1 MKIIIDL
8 HEQQLSSVVSDGVF
22 YAQTETTIDLATQ
35 SGEEGAFN
43 GVSCALLAPDGVT
56 LAHAIASENKAILNT
71 NTAEAVAFVAGY
83 PVGTE
88 KMAFI
93 VVGDSDKPLA
103 IIAVN
108 VSPNPLA
115 DIAPPSALAPTYPT
129 SESLRAILSQM
140 TAQAQRAEDAVEATE
155 EAQKAVAQ
163 YVDVT
168 FPSKVQEAE
177 KTLENATKASVQAV
191 AKKGTDAIEA
201 VGTYA
206 SKIETAL
213 DGKLATA
220 NTAINDAVGKAETA
234 KGDAV
239 KAQESASKSAE
250 QASTS
255 ASNAS
260 KSAEQAK
267 TSEENAKATADALNA
282 GLATLNSF
290 DGRVSTLETQV
301 APTMAGG
308 LLDVK
313 VGHNAMV
320 KVCEFGKVGRA
331 TATELVKPFGY
342 TLNSN
347 TKINC
352 IGVGNVWMLHFPAA
366 RNVAFI
372 CDSDLNYKT
381 AIDVYNE
388 FYDEVPRPNGLP
400 IAGYSTSF
408 TGRCWAVNADS
419 SRIYNVMPE
428 FRSATSTTP
437 QVFIIQS
444 WSLVEEYELDESG
457 KVKLD
462 ANGKKIVK
470 YAVGQKI
477 AVKKH
482 ALREER
488 LNMYLALNL
497 TYLTNAKM
505 VCVGADILLNQD
517 TLELVGYVDD
527 ATTQAGNVSV
537 IKNRYTANQAYAKKS
552 GYGTTFNGTR
562 LVVYY
567 GDGIAP
573 IYVDDLTDPSKPT
586 LRNFVD
592 ASGKVVTQAYSHFA
606 CAELN
611 NNWANQQTY
620 LMRIVSNKLV
630 TRRVEITFP
639 SDTATISMVVADE
652 KTSGVDLSGY
662 VSIITAQG
670 FFNTSLN
677 KNQVLA
683 IIAYGGAIV
692 QQVTI
697 DSKDVVSP
705 SMPAID
711 TMTNQSDMKA
721 SATPKFT
728 RQTDY
733 GVIITQSGAVG
744 AIGDGVPSISVI
756 LNRPTK

>member
-1 MKIIIDL
+1 MSTNKPTYTKATL
-8 HEQQLSSVVSDGVF
+8 HLRESVDAPWLKNIAIEGKPGATGEQGYQGATGKPGKDGLNGANGKTFVPSIRETESGVF
-22 YAQTETTIDLATQ
+22 VDFATAEGDAIQGIVNIKGEPGKDGAPGKDGLPGKDGADGRPGRNGVDGKDGTDGEDGAPGKSAYDIAKENGYEGSEAEYYQDLA
-35 SGEEGAFN
+35 
-43 GVSCALLAPDGVT
+43 
-56 LAHAIASENKAILNT
+56 
-71 NTAEAVAFVAGY
+71 
-83 PVGTE
+83 
-88 KMAFI
+88 
-93 VVGDSDKPLA
+93 
-103 IIAVN
+103 N
-108 VSPNPLA
+108 V
-115 DIAPPSALAPTYPT
+115 PS
-129 SESLRAILSQM
+129 
-140 TAQAQRAEDAVEATE
+140 
-155 EAQKAVAQ
+155 
-163 YVDVT
+163 
-168 FPSKVQEAE
+168 
-177 KTLENATKASVQAV
+177 
-191 AKKGTDAIEA
+191 
-201 VGTYA
+201 
-206 SKIETAL
+206 
-213 DGKLATA
+213 LAT
-220 NTAINDAVGKAETA
+220 
-234 KGDAV
+234 
-239 KAQESASKSAE
+239 

-260 KSAEQAK
+260 KNAEQAK
-267 TSEENAKATADALNA
+267 TSENNAKTTADSLSA

-290 DGRVSTLETQV
+290 DSRVGTLETQV
-301 APTMAGG
+301 APTLAGG
-308 LLDVK
+308 LLDVQL
-313 VGHNAMV
+313 GHNAMV
-320 KVCEFGKVGRA
+320 RVCEFGKVGRA

-342 TLNSN
+342 TLSSGSD
-347 TKINC
+347 INC
-352 IGVGNVWMLHFPAA
+352 TGVGNVWMLHFGAA
-366 RNVAFI
+366 KNVAFI
-372 CDSDLNYKT
+372 CDSNLNYKT

-400 IAGYSTSF
+400 IAGYSSGF

-437 QVFIIQS
+437 QAFVIQS

-488 LNMYLALNL
+488 LNMKLALNL

-527 ATTQAGNVSV
+527 VTTQAGNVSV
-537 IKNRYTANQAYAKKS
+537 TKNRYIANQAYAKKS
-552 GYGTTFNGTR
+552 GFGTTFNGKR
-562 LVVYY
+562 IVVYY
-567 GDGIAP
+567 GDDIAP

-611 NNWANQQTY
+611 NSWANQQTY

-639 SDTATISMVVADE
+639 SETVTMSMVVADE

-662 VSIITAQG
+662 VSIITSQG

-697 DSKDVVSP
+697 DSSNVVSP

-721 SATPKFT
+721 KETPKFS

-744 AIGDGVPSISVI
+744 ALGNGTPSISVI